1 MTVEIQKYKQFGPKD
16 FYVRALKIAVPVMA
30 QMLIQNLVSLI
41 DNFMVA
47 GLGDIKMSGVNITGQ
62 IVFIFMV
69 FMNTICMAGGIFMT
83 QFSGAGD
90 KEGMRQSFCFKIWAG
105 FFVAAIFTFACM
117 GIPRLILGL
126 MVNGN
131 SQADVIL
138 TQGEKYMRILG
149 FMAVPWILSTM
160 ISSSL
165 REIGE
170 VKVPLVISI
179 VATFV
184 NTFFN
189 WILIYGNLGCPRL
202 EVQGAAIATIIARS
216 VEAII
221 FIIYMIKKKPPFA
234 IRIIKLF
241 RVNFKLFAEIFK
253 KAWMIMFSEMVWAIA
268 ETITTALY
276 NGRGGADVV
285 SGMSASFAISNLF
298 FIAFSGII
306 TATSVIIGKNL
317 GRGALDKARE
327 EKVWLLNGAKIFGL
341 FFTLV
346 GLVCLLLVPV
356 VFRNLSEHSQSIC
369 RQMVLVMA
377 LYMPVWVY
385 INGQFAI
392 SRAGG
397 DTMMG
402 IMVDGIGNLGF
413 VIPGIF
419 LMAKLTDMG
428 PVMMY
433 AIIKSVEIPK
443 IAIAHFW
450 LKKEKWVV
458 NLAKKEVKMA
468 TRNIVVLPYD
478 EKWKQAF

>member
-1 MTVEIQKYKQFGPKD
+1 MTTQVSKNKYFGPMP
-16 FYVRALKIAVPVMA
+16 FYAQALKIAIPVMA

-62 IVFIFMV
+62 IIFTFMV
-69 FMNTICMAGGIFMT
+69 FMNTVCMAGGIFMT
-83 QFSGAGD
+83 QFSGADD
-90 KEGMRQSFCFKIWAG
+90 KEGMRQSLCFKLWAG
-105 FFVAAIFTFACM
+105 LLVVIIFMLACM
-117 GIPRLILGL
+117 IFPRQILSL
-126 MVNGN
+126 MVRGN
-131 SQADVIL
+131 SQAEVIL
-138 TQGEKYMRILG
+138 DQGVEYMKLIG
-149 FMAVPWILSTM
+149 FMGIPWIFSAM

-170 VKVPLVISI
+170 VKVPLVISV
-179 VATFV
+179 VATLV

-189 WILIYGNLGCPRL
+189 WILIYGNLGAPRL
-202 EVQGAAIATIIARS
+202 EVRGAAIATVIARC

-221 FIIYMIKKKPPFA
+221 FLIYMIKKKPPFI
-234 IRIIKLF
+234 IRLLDLF
-241 RVNFKLFAEIFK
+241 HINFKLFGEILK

-298 FIAFSGII
+298 FIAFTGII
-306 TATSVIIGKNL
+306 TSTGVIIGKNL
-317 GRGALDKARE
+317 GRGELEQAKK

-346 GLVCLLLVPV
+346 GLLCMFLVPL
-356 VFRNLSEHSQSIC
+356 VFRNLSIQSQEIC
-369 RQMVLVMA
+369 RKMVLVMA

-385 INGQFAI
+385 INGQFAV

-402 IMVDGIGNLGF
+402 ILVDGIGNLGI

-419 LMAKLTDMG
+419 LLAKLTSIG

-433 AIIKSVEIPK
+433 AIIKSVELPK
-443 IAIAHFW
+443 IMIAHFW

-458 NLAKKEVKMA
+458 NLSLLKEKK
-468 TRNIVVLPYD
+468 
-478 EKWKQAF
+478 Q

>member
-1 MTVEIQKYKQFGPKD
+1 MTLRTQAYKCFGPMG
-16 FYVRALKIAVPVMA
+16 FYAGALKIAVPVMA

-62 IVFIFMV
+62 IVFTFMV

-90 KEGMRQSFCFKIWAG
+90 KEGMRQSFCFKLWAG
-105 FFVAAIFTFACM
+105 FLVVIIFTLSCM
-117 GIPRLILGL
+117 MIPRQILGL
-126 MVNGN
+126 MVRGN
-131 SQADVIL
+131 SQASVIL
-138 TQGEKYMRILG
+138 DEGVKYMRLLG
-149 FMAVPWILSTM
+149 FMGIPWVLSAM

-179 VATFV
+179 VATLV

-189 WILIYGNLGCPRL
+189 WILIYGNLGAQRL
-202 EVQGAAIATIIARS
+202 EVQGAAIATVIARS
-216 VEAII
+216 VEALI
-221 FIIYMIKKKPPFA
+221 FIIYMLKKKPAFA
-234 IRIIKLF
+234 IRIANLL
-241 RVNFKLFAEIFK
+241 RVNFKLFGEILK

-298 FIAFSGII
+298 FVAFSGII
-306 TATSVIIGKNL
+306 TATGVIIGKNL
-317 GRGALDKARE
+317 GRGELDRARQ

-341 FFTLV
+341 FFTAV
-346 GLVCLLLVPV
+346 GLLCMMLVPI
-356 VFRNLSEHSQSIC
+356 VFRNLSVHSQSIC
-369 RQMVLVMA
+369 RSMVLVMA
-377 LYMPVWVY
+377 IYMPVWVY
-385 INGQFAI
+385 MNGQFSV

-402 IMVDGIGNLGF
+402 IVVDGIGNLGF

-419 LMAKLTDMG
+419 IMAKLTNIG

-443 IAIAHFW
+443 IIIAHFW
-450 LKKEKWVV
+450 LKKEKWLV
-458 NLAKKEVKMA
+458 NLAQKNEA
-468 TRNIVVLPYD
+468 
-478 EKWKQAF
+478 